1 MSCRP
6 LPHHLAAADR
16 HRQALAPAP
25 LGERREALIPPPTPA
40 QVDVGRMQGARD
52 RLSSSKDSVHA
63 PVAKTWRLHSQGLG
77 LPSFIL
83 MVPGGKPAGA
93 GLEMGRSRRGVSA
106 PVFMLRFCPPS
117 GRGPGG
123 FPLGLNPPISS
134 VKWSEWGDD
143 GAASLLG

>member
-1 MSCRP
+1 
-6 LPHHLAAADR
+6 
-16 HRQALAPAP
+16 
-25 LGERREALIPPPTPA
+25 
-40 QVDVGRMQGARD
+40 MQGARD
-52 RLSSSKDSVHA
+52 RLSSSKDSVHT

-106 PVFMLRFCPPS
+106 PVFMLRFCPPG

-123 FPLGLNPPISS
+123 FPLGLNPSISS
-134 VKWSEWGDD
+134 VKWGEWGDD
-143 GAASLLG
+143 GAASLPG